1 MIVIYT
7 GIEEIDKEIQMNLR
21 DSIVAHYSD
30 YLIENNTFEGQ
41 TVIISPQAVEGDLHE
56 FLFILKQMNMRV
68 ILLLKNQKQ
77 EETKLAL
84 QLGIY
89 DIIYGNFYPSQIK
102 EVIERPNNFRDI
114 ADLYRK
120 TFNIKIMKYFI
131 WITIDVIWLFGL
143 NMILP
148 ADDSNT
154 NASNNSKQNNVVYT
168 NKV

>member
-7 GIEEIDKEIQMNLR
+7 GIEEIDKEIQNNLR
-21 DSIVAHYSD
+21 DSIIAHYSD

-56 FLFILKQMNMRV
+56 FLFILKQMNMRI

-89 DIIYGNFYPSQIK
+89 DIVFGNFYPSQMK
-102 EVIERPNNFRDI
+102 DI
-114 ADLYRK
+114 IQHPKDFKDVSELYRK
-120 TFNIKIMKYFI
+120 TFNIELSRKKRIRNNK
-131 WITIDVIWLFGL
+131 
-143 NMILP
+143 
-148 ADDSNT
+148 T
-154 NASNNSKQNNVVYT
+154 NSFFSRK
-168 NKV
+168 

>member
-7 GIEEIDKEIQMNLR
+7 GIEEIDKEIQSNLR
-21 DSIVAHYSD
+21 DSIIAHYSD

-56 FLFILKQMNMRV
+56 FLYILKQMNMRV

-89 DIIYGNFYPSQIK
+89 DIVFGNFYPSQIK
-102 EVIERPNNFRDI
+102 DIIEHPKNFRDI
-114 ADLYRK
+114 AELYRK
-120 TFNIKIMKYFI
+120 TFNVRLSSRKRIRDNK
-131 WITIDVIWLFGL
+131 
-143 NMILP
+143 
-148 ADDSNT
+148 T
-154 NASNNSKQNNVVYT
+154 NSFFNRK
-168 NKV
+168 

>member
-7 GIEEIDKEIQMNLR
+7 GIEEIDKEIQSNLR
-21 DSIVAHYSD
+21 DSIIAHYSD

-56 FLFILKQMNMRV
+56 FLYILKQMNMRV

-89 DIIYGNFYPSQIK
+89 DIVFGNFYPSQIK
-102 EVIERPNNFRDI
+102 DIIEHPKNFRDI
-114 ADLYRK
+114 AELYRK
-120 TFNIKIMKYFI
+120 TFNVRLSSRKRIRNNK
-131 WITIDVIWLFGL
+131 
-143 NMILP
+143 
-148 ADDSNT
+148 T
-154 NASNNSKQNNVVYT
+154 NSFFNRK
-168 NKV
+168 

>member
-7 GIEEIDKEIQMNLR
+7 GIEEIDKEIQNNLR
-21 DSIVAHYSD
+21 DSIIAHYSD

-41 TVIISPQAVEGDLHE
+41 TVIISPQAIEGDLHE

-89 DIIYGNFYPSQIK
+89 DIVFGNFYPSQIK
-102 EVIERPNNFRDI
+102 DVIEHPKCFKDVSE
-114 ADLYRK
+114 LYRK
-120 TFNIKIMKYFI
+120 TFNIKLSRTKRIRNNK
-131 WITIDVIWLFGL
+131 
-143 NMILP
+143 
-148 ADDSNT
+148 T
-154 NASNNSKQNNVVYT
+154 NSFFSK
-168 NKV
+168 K

>member
-7 GIEEIDKEIQMNLR
+7 GIEEIDKEIQHNLR
-21 DSIVAHYSD
+21 ESIIAHYSD

-56 FLFILKQMNMRV
+56 FLYILKQMNMRV

-89 DIIYGNFYPSQIK
+89 DIVFGNFYPSQIK
-102 EVIERPNNFRDI
+102 DIIEHPKNFRDI
-114 ADLYRK
+114 AELYRK
-120 TFNIKIMKYFI
+120 TFNVKLSSRKRIRDNK
-131 WITIDVIWLFGL
+131 
-143 NMILP
+143 
-148 ADDSNT
+148 T
-154 NASNNSKQNNVVYT
+154 NSFFNRK
-168 NKV
+168 